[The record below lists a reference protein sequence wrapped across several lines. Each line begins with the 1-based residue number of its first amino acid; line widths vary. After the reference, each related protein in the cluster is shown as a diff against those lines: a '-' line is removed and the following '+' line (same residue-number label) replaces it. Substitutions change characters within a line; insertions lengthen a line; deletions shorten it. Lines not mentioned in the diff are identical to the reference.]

1 MAILIIN
8 YYYHS
13 LFQREGTQEAKGGY
27 SSLSWANWEKWGPL
41 PHTSLTFPLGRGL
54 PLAADSSCVC

>member
-13 LFQREGTQEAKGGY
+13 LSLRERLQELNRQ
-27 SSLSWANWEKWGPL
+27 SLSKLDSWERWGPL
-41 PHTSLTFPLGRGL
+41 PYI
-54 PLAADSSCVC
+54 PLAFP

>member
-13 LFQREGTQEAKGGY
+13 LSLRERLQELNRQ
-27 SSLSWANWEKWGPL
+27 SLSKLGQLGEMGT
-41 PHTSLTFPLGRGL
+41 TSLHSPCL
-54 PLAADSSCVC
+54 PLRQGSSPSY